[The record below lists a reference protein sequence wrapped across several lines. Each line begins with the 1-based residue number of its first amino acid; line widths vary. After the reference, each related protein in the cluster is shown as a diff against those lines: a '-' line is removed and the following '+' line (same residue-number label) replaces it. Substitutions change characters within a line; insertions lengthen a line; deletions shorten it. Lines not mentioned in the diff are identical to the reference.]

1 MDKKHFITLLQTPST
16 INKIDIANLEI
27 LAQKY
32 PFFALPPLMI
42 AGYWK
47 NVDEVIG
54 NKLIEK
60 KIIYSQNRTQF
71 FNYLTRFLPC
81 EDADKGN
88 LELEPIIVEKE
99 DESSLIQVRDEVSLV
114 NNIEEVSC
122 NTKTTIEPKVDT
134 DVIENR
140 NTVSEKNITKRP
152 SINELV
158 DKFAVQPIKVSKPT
172 DEALHNAEAAK
183 KSLIKH
189 DDIASETLAKIYIKQ
204 KHYDKAIKIYR
215 TLSLKNPE
223 KIIYFA
229 NLIEEVEKN
238 KVNNL
243 KR

>member
-1 MDKKHFITLLQTPST
+1 MEKQHFITLLQTPSSIT
-16 INKIDIANLEI
+16 KIDIANLEI

-42 AGYWK
+42 AGYWN

-81 EDADKGN
+81 EVDNKDN
-88 LELEPIIVEKE
+88 QVLEPIVIEKE
-99 DESSLIQVRDEVSLV
+99 EESSVTQDGDIRLV

-122 NTKTTIEPKVDT
+122 DTKSTIECKVDA
-134 DVIENR
+134 DGIEN
-140 NTVSEKNITKRP
+140 NDTASENNNTKRP

-158 DKFAVQPIKVSKPT
+158 DKFTVQPIKVSKPT

>member
-1 MDKKHFITLLQTPST
+1 MEKQHFITLLQTPSSIT
-16 INKIDIANLEI
+16 KIDIANLEI

-42 AGYWK
+42 AGYWN
-47 NVDEVIG
+47 NVDEVTG

-81 EDADKGN
+81 EVDNKDN
-88 LELEPIIVEKE
+88 QVLEPIVIEKE
-99 DESSLIQVRDEVSLV
+99 EESSFTQDGDIRLV

-122 NTKTTIEPKVDT
+122 DTKSTIECKVDA
-134 DVIENR
+134 DGIEN
-140 NTVSEKNITKRP
+140 NDTASENNNTKRP

-158 DKFAVQPIKVSKPT
+158 DKFTVQPIKVSKPT

>member
-1 MDKKHFITLLQTPST
+1 LLQTPSSIT
-16 INKIDIANLEI
+16 KIDIANLEV

-32 PFFALPPLMI
+32 PFFALPHLLI
-42 AGYWK
+42 AGYWN

-60 KIIYSQNRTQF
+60 KIIFSQNRAQF

-81 EDADKGN
+81 EVDIKDN
-88 LELEPIIVEKE
+88 QVFEPIILEKE
-99 DESSLIQVRDEVSLV
+99 EESSFIQDGDISLV

-122 NTKTTIEPKVDT
+122 NTKSTIEPKVDT
-134 DVIENR
+134 DVIENKG
-140 NTVSEKNITKRP
+140 TVSENNNTKRP
-152 SINELV
+152 SINDLV
-158 DKFAVQPIKVSKPT
+158 DKFTVQPIKVSKPT